1 MEHAGPWLG
10 MHDRTKAM
18 LKGIGSVIG
27 TIGIGS
33 WPWWLKFFTD
43 MNEVLKFVIG
53 ALTITL
59 LYYQIKKIR
68 RPKTLMDLKEETT
81 TT

>member
-1 MEHAGPWLG
+1 
-10 MHDRTKAM
+10 M
-18 LKGIGSVIG
+18 LKGIGSVLG

-33 WPWWLKFFTD
+33 WPWWVDKMTD
-43 MNEVLKFVIG
+43 LNEFLKFVIG

-81 TT
+81 TI